1 MLLFLFLMSVPFL
14 RVCIFIYSATTASSG
29 IALDARRYLPDC
41 GVAPAPARGVIAF
54 AVAPWGEVYV
64 NGAAQGTTPPL
75 TQLLLPAGRHTIELR
90 NGERVP
96 YVAQVDVSPDR
107 PQRISHRFQ

>member
-1 MLLFLFLMSVPFL
+1 LSGAEPDATDEAGRL
-14 RVCIFIYSATTASSG
+14 RPATTSIG
-29 IALDARRYLPDC
+29 DAPAQSPPAVQRPARS

-54 AVAPWGEVYV
+54 AVAPWGEVFV